1 MYWLFQDPLMVAV
14 MIPAMLLAFGAQI
27 FLKSRVG
34 AMSKIQNAKGLTGA
48 QVAQAIL
55 DRHGIQD
62 VRIEEVGG
70 FLTDHYSPSEK
81 VLRLSPEIYGGRT
94 VTSMG
99 VAAHEV
105 GHAIQHQEH
114 YAPLAIRQT
123 IAPAASIGS
132 TVGLWLVPLFI
143 SIGAIGL
150 VKIGI
155 LIFAI
160 STFFTLVTLP
170 VEFNA
175 SSRALAELEAMQLTW
190 GEEWVAAKKVLDA
203 AALTYVAAAATSIM
217 YLIYFIL
224 RAQGLSRRD

>member
-1 MYWLFQDPLMVAV
+1 MYWLFSDPLMLMVA
-14 MIPAMLLAFGAQI
+14 IPAMLLAFGAQA
-27 FLKSRVG
+27 FLKSRVS
-34 AMSKIQNAKGLTGA
+34 AMSKIANAKGLTGA

-55 DRHGIQD
+55 DHNGIAD
-62 VRIEEVGG
+62 VRIEQVEG
-70 FLTDHYSPSEK
+70 FLTDHYSPGEK
-81 VLRLSPEIYGGRT
+81 VLRLSPEIYAGRS

-105 GHAIQHQEH
+105 GHAIQHQQA
-114 YAPLAIRQT
+114 YAPLALRST

-132 TVGLWLVPLFI
+132 TVGLYLVPIFLG
-143 SIGAIGL
+143 IGAIGL
-150 VKIGI
+150 AKIGI
-155 LIFAI
+155 LIFAV

-190 GEEWVAAKKVLDA
+190 GEEWTNAKKVLDA

-217 YLIYFIL
+217 YLVYFIL
-224 RAQGLSRRD
+224 RAQGRRS